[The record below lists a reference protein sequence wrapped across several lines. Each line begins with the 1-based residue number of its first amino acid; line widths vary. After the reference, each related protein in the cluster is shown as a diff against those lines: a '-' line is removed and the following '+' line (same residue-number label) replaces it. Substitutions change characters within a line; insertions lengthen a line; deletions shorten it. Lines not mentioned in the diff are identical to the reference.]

1 MLFSYPDK
9 LLGEHIL
16 GAALFLPLTW
26 IKLREQKQQTA
37 AAPAKNKDRNSLVA
51 LAVRIGRLYFAWAIS
66 RANS

>member
-26 IKLREQKQQTA
+26 IKLREQKAT
-37 AAPAKNKDRNSLVA
+37 DRS
-51 LAVRIGRLYFAWAIS
+51 S
-66 RANS
+66 PCKK